1 MVAFN
6 RTRPVLTRQ
15 AGVGNRRR
23 AMEVYNSMQES
34 ARLLYQSVFLDFD
47 GVLVE
52 SAAIK
57 AAAFQGLYTAY
68 GADVVARVAAHHKAN
83 EGISRLVKIRHCHKA
98 FLGIALSDREL
109 AELGETY
116 TAQAED
122 PEATCD
128 DVAGARDFLES
139 FHRDIPLFVV
149 SGTPEDEVRRIAERR
164 GITGYFVEVRGSPL
178 GKEDILRDLLDR
190 HGLMPDGALF
200 VGDAM
205 ADWDAATACG
215 VDFLGRV
222 SPGHEDPFPAGT
234 RAVPDLT
241 SLGKRVM
248 ADNE

>member
-1 MVAFN
+1 
-6 RTRPVLTRQ
+6 
-15 AGVGNRRR
+15 
-23 AMEVYNSMQES
+23 MQES
-34 ARLLYQSVFLDFD
+34 ARMLYQSVFLDFD

-57 AAAFQGLYTAY
+57 AKAFQALYREY
-68 GADVVARVAAHHKAN
+68 GPDVVARVATHHKAN
-83 EGISRLVKIRHCHKA
+83 EGISRLVKIRHCHQA

-116 TAQAED
+116 TAQVED
-122 PEATCD
+122 RVATCD

-139 FHRDIPLFVV
+139 HHRDIPLFVV

-164 GITGYFVEVRGSPL
+164 KITGYFVEVRGSPL

-222 SPGHEDPFPAGT
+222 SPGDDNRFPAGT
-234 RAVPDLT
+234 RTVPDLT
-241 SLGKRVM
+241 TLGTVVRG
-248 ADNE
+248 